1 MIREDEW
8 TFIKNAG
15 ISTELAKEYVTA
27 TDGENLSGIVLINTY
42 TKWSTSPIKNST
54 NYIDLVKEAIPIWK
68 ESTDPLKSFFSTF
81 CDLLSS
87 KEINQS

>member
-27 TDGENLSGIVLINTY
+27 TNGEDLSGIVLINTY
-42 TKWSTSPIKNST
+42 TKG
-54 NYIDLVKEAIPIWK
+54 
-68 ESTDPLKSFFSTF
+68 
-81 CDLLSS
+81 
-87 KEINQS
+87 